1 MKINV
6 CRSFLALCISL
17 ITIQATAQTNPITK
31 CITDQLL
38 EKQLQSDPALKF
50 RQNMMNQ
57 RIAGYHPSPAKV
69 SQVLTIP
76 VVVHVI
82 HTNGPENISNQQ
94 IIDGIAHLNEAF
106 ANTGAYNSASGVNTN
121 IQFCLAQQDPAGYF
135 TNGITRTVSSLT
147 EVTAESQDAML
158 KNLIV
163 WNTTK
168 YLNIWLVKEITSISM
183 GPAMAG
189 YAMFPSSHGQLF
201 DGIVNEAALFGSS
214 VHSSK
219 VHIHEAGH
227 YLGLY
232 HTFEGGCT
240 NTNCQT
246 DGDKVCDT
254 PPDNSTAPVACNGSV
269 NTCST
274 DDDDVSLNNPFRPT
288 ALGGQGDQP
297 DMFENYMDYGYQTCQ
312 THFSNGQSTRMNA
325 ALSTERMSLLSS
337 NGCVSAC
344 TIPIA
349 LSISANDS
357 TVDIGT
363 SVSFTSTTTN
373 ATTFYWEIDGVYWS
387 ATAGF
392 NHVFNTPGDYIVSLT
407 GSNTDASCNKTATLS
422 IHVDC
427 TAKAAFQMVQDPY
440 APGVAVTATNI
451 SQNATTYQWVVDG
464 LPATTSTNWSQIF
477 NGVGGHSVFLI
488 ASNSLCSDSSAT
500 SFFQVGNCNLSGVTN
515 NWVFNGTHINFTS
528 GTAAYAG
535 NSPLFNPTTEGSS
548 SISDRD
554 GNLLFFSDGVSCWD
568 RNKQVMPNGTGLM
581 GHLSATQVVLITPHP
596 GNSKQYYVFTNDA
609 VENYFATGL
618 RYSIVDM
625 TLNGGLGDI
634 IPSSKNTLLHL
645 GGSEKITATWHANG
659 HDIWIGTAENLS
671 NAHYAFLIDNAGIHT
686 TPVTSNL
693 GVGMQQG
700 LGSMAFSQD
709 GNRVAEC
716 VISAWPWRILVADF
730 NKATGQYTHPIELIL
745 SSTVNQQ
752 AFGILFSPDNSK
764 LYVSLIGNNDILQYD
779 LSQTTASQ
787 IMASVTAIDPYSSG
801 FFGHLALGKDG
812 KIYVHS
818 YQGTMTL
825 DAISSPNLAG
835 AACNYQPNVVGIS
848 SYSSAMCL
856 PNMLQGYSSAYQP
869 SIAGPANICVG
880 QSVNSYGIL
889 LESSSDVTVWSHTG
903 PGTFTTQAGTNNAVL
918 TSANTTG
925 IDIIYVKITGLC
937 GTSYDTLVVH
947 TNNPELGML
956 SDTTFTCDSV
966 RLFPGATFLSYQ
978 WQDASNYSTY
988 NALTAGKY
996 WVKMKGASGCL
1007 ITDTTR
1013 VVNFPLAPAANLGAD
1028 VVLCQGQIAVLQT
1041 NQTYPTY
1048 QWQDGS
1054 GNSTFSAHLPGYYT
1068 VTVTDD
1074 CGHTSTDEVQVIFT
1088 QTDLNL
1094 NYNNMDS
1101 LCQTDLPFV
1110 LNAPVGYS
1118 NYLWQDGS
1126 SASSLSITAV
1136 GTYELKATT
1145 AQGCYSTDT
1154 LWVLNCITTNLAENQ
1169 SDHITLFP
1177 NPANHEITLTT
1188 NQPKK
1193 ESIVNLY
1200 SAIGALVYT
1209 AHWNEQSLTIPTS
1222 QLSEGIYFI
1231 RTEEYVIK
1239 LLVQH

>member
-1 MKINV
+1 MSIKI
-6 CRSFLALCISL
+6 CKALMVLSMSL
-17 ITIQATAQTNPITK
+17 MSIQATAQTNTITK

-38 EKQLQSDPALKF
+38 EKQLQSDPSLKF
-50 RQNMMNQ
+50 RQNMMNL
-57 RIAGYHPSPAKV
+57 RIAGYQRSAAKV
-69 SQVLTIP
+69 NQVLTIP

-94 IIDGIAHLNEAF
+94 IIDGIAHLNDAF
-106 ANTGAYNSASGVNTN
+106 ANAGAYNDASGVNTN
-121 IQFCLAQQDPAGYF
+121 IQFCLAQQDPAGNF
-135 TNGITRTVSSLT
+135 TSGITRTVSSLT
-147 EVTAESQDAML
+147 EVTAESQDAAL

-183 GPAMAG
+183 GPSMAG

-201 DGIVNEAALFGSS
+201 DGIVNEAALFGGS

-232 HTFEGGCT
+232 HTFEGGCV
-240 NTNCQT
+240 NANCET

-254 PPDNSTAPVACNGSV
+254 PPDNSTAPVACGSSV

-274 DDDDVSLNNPFRPT
+274 DDDDVSLNNPFRPVG
-288 ALGGQGDQP
+288 LGGQGDQP
-297 DMFENYMDYGYQTCQ
+297 DRFENYMDYGYQTCQ
-312 THFSNGQSTRMNA
+312 TSFSNGQSTRMNA
-325 ALSTERMSLLSS
+325 ALSTERVSLLSS
-337 NGCVSAC
+337 MGCVSAC
-344 TIPIA
+344 TIPITINA
-349 LSISANDS
+349 SANDS

-363 SVSFTSTTTN
+363 IVSFSSTNVN
-373 ATTFYWEIDGVYWS
+373 ATTFWWEINGVYWS
-387 ATAGF
+387 ATPSF

-407 GSNTDASCNKTATLS
+407 GSNTDASCNKTATLA

-427 TAKAAFQMVQDPY
+427 TAKAAFQMATNPY
-440 APGVAVTATNI
+440 APGVAVTATNL

-464 LPATTSTNWSQIF
+464 MPATTSTNWSQIF
-477 NGVGGHSVFLI
+477 NSVGGHSVFLI

-528 GTAAYAG
+528 GTATYGGSA
-535 NSPLFNPTTEGSS
+535 PVFNPTTEGSS

-554 GNLLFFSDGVSCWD
+554 GNLLFFSDGLSCWD
-568 RNKQVMPNGTGLM
+568 RNKQVMPNGTGLL

-609 VENYFATGL
+609 VENFFATGL

-634 IPSSKNTLLHL
+634 IPSSKNTLLHA
-645 GGSEKITATWHANG
+645 GGSEHLSATWHSNG
-659 HDIWIGTAENLS
+659 HDIWIGTSEQSS
-671 NAHYAFLIDNAGIHT
+671 NAHHAFLIDNSGIHT
-686 TPVTSNL
+686 TPVTSYIG
-693 GVGMQQG
+693 GVMQQG

-709 GNRVAEC
+709 GNKMAAC
-716 VISAWPWRILVADF
+716 MLTDWPWRILVADF
-730 NKATGQYTHPIELIL
+730 NKSTGQYTNPIELIL
-745 SSTVNQQ
+745 SDQVNQQ

-764 LYVSLIGNNDILQYD
+764 LYVSLIQGSDILQYD

-787 IMASVTAIDPYSSG
+787 IMASQTAIDPFLSG
-801 FFGHLALGKDG
+801 FFGHIALGKDG

-825 DAISSPNLAG
+825 DAINSPNLAG

-869 SIAGPANICVG
+869 GIAGPTNICVG

-903 PGTFTTQAGTNNAVL
+903 PGTFSIQAGTNNAIL
-918 TSANTTG
+918 TSANTIGTDT
-925 IDIIYVKITGLC
+925 IRVKITGLC

-947 TNNPELGML
+947 TNNPESGML

-966 RLFPGATFLSYQ
+966 RLFPGTTFLSYE
-978 WQDASNYSTY
+978 WQDASNYSIY
-988 NALTAGKY
+988 DALTTGKY
-996 WVKMKGASGCL
+996 WVKMKGASGCV

-1013 VVNFPLAPAANLGAD
+1013 VVVYPLMPAANLGTD
-1028 VVLCQGQIAVLQT
+1028 VILCQGQIAVLQPDH
-1041 NQTYPTY
+1041 TYAQY

-1054 GNSTFSAHLPGYYT
+1054 VNPTFSAHLPGYYT
-1068 VTVTDD
+1068 VVVTDN
-1074 CGHTSTDEVQVIFT
+1074 CGNTSTDQIQVIVT
-1088 QTDLNL
+1088 QSNLNL
-1094 NYNNMDS
+1094 NHNGLDT
-1101 LCQTDLPFV
+1101 LCLNDLPFT
-1110 LNAPVGYS
+1110 LIAPAGYS

-1126 SASSLSITAV
+1126 SASTLSITAA
-1136 GTYELKATT
+1136 GTYELKATN

-1154 LWVLNCITTNLAENQ
+1154 LWVLNCLTTNILENQ
-1169 SDHITLFP
+1169 NSYFSVFP
-1177 NPANHEITLTT
+1177 NPANDHITLSAH
-1188 NQPKK
+1188 QFKK
-1193 ESIVNLY
+1193 GSVVNMY
-1200 SAIGALVYT
+1200 SSIGALVYT
-1209 AHWNEQSLTIPTS
+1209 AAWTEQSLTIPTL
-1222 QLSEGIYFI
+1222 QLAEGIYFI
-1231 RTEEYVIK
+1231 RTDEYVIK
-1239 LLVQH
+1239 LLIQH